1 MSIATKLAAVAVLAG
16 STFAPSFASAAAI
29 TNGNLLVYR
38 VGDGSAALSNASTAV
53 FLDEYTPT
61 GTLVQS
67 IAMPTASGSAVT
79 ASGTATSEGL
89 ITISA
94 DGKYV
99 AIPGYSAAPGVA
111 SINGTASAT
120 TPRTVGLLDT
130 TTAANTVSYSF
141 FTDVATGNNIRSA
154 VTTNGT
160 DLYVAGAAGGV
171 RYATAGS
178 STSTQL
184 STTLTNLR
192 QINVFGGQLYTTTSS
207 GTAVRLG
214 TVGTGTP
221 TTAGQTI
228 TNLPGFP
235 ASTGSPYGFFFADL
249 DGTAGVDTVYVA
261 DDTASTGGIQKYSLV
276 GGNWTLNNTIVGTSL
291 RGLTGVVTGNTVT
304 LYASGNGNTLYSLAD
319 TAGFNAG
326 SNGTLT
332 SIATAGTNTA
342 FRGIV
347 AVVPEPTSLAAL
359 GLVAAAALRRRR
371 A

>member
-1 MSIATKLAAVAVLAG
+1 MSVVTKLAALAVLGG
-16 STFAPSFASAAAI
+16 SAFASAAAI
-29 TNGNLLVYR
+29 TSGNLVVYR

-53 FLDEYTPT
+53 FLDEYTPA
-61 GTLVQS
+61 GVLVQS
-67 IAMPTASGSAVT
+67 IALPTTAGTALT
-79 ASGTATSEGL
+79 ASGTASSEGL
-89 ITISA
+89 ITVSP
-94 DGKYV
+94 DGKYLSLT
-99 AIPGYSAAPGVA
+99 GYSAAPGTA

-120 TPRTVGLLDT
+120 TPRTVGVLDT
-130 TTAANTVSYSF
+130 TSTTNAVSYTF
-141 FTDVATGNNIRSA
+141 LTDAATGNNIRSA

-178 STSTQL
+178 TTSTQL

-192 QINVFGGQLYTTTSS
+192 QINIVGGQLYTTTSS

-214 TVGTGTP
+214 TVGSGTP
-221 TTAGQTI
+221 TTSGQTI

-261 DDTASTGGIQKYSLV
+261 DDTTTTGGIQKYSLV
-276 GGNWTLNNTIVGTSL
+276 GGSWTLNNTIVGNSI
-291 RGLTGVVTGNTVT
+291 RGLTGVQTATGVT
-304 LYASGNGNTLYSLAD
+304 LYASGNGNTLYSLTD
-319 TAGFNAG
+319 TAGFNAND
-326 SNGTLT
+326 NGALT
-332 SIATAGTNTA
+332 SIATAATNTA

-359 GLVAAAALRRRR
+359 GLIGAAALRRRR